1 MIEELR
7 SYSFD
12 PLRQGSPNTAPPGI
26 TFSCWC
32 TVLLAGRRSVPAA
45 NADISPTLTPSDP
58 HDSFT
63 PVPGVVRFVA
73 DEDDRGIK
81 ALLANLDEAW
91 CETASLQHDLCS
103 IRVVTNMILQR
114 PLDSEVDDLQPLIRN
129 SVVLLAERILLDY
142 DSLFKP
148 GTFHP
153 RFQVRLPRWEN
164 AHRYKPSRNT
174 RVDSATKA
182 QSIITSWQLQVPVPI
197 TAASLPSPEP
207 STLSSRAQPS
217 VDPSPPTK
225 RRRLTSPSQASG
237 DPSTTR
243 STSTSSTR
251 PLHITSSLPVIEEPA
266 PVIPDAANDDNRSIP
281 IPGITLADSE
291 LIQME
296 VTQLSGGW
304 SDLALV
310 TQGTHCLFEIKLLS
324 ALTTTAFE
332 AFLRTLRRA
341 PVDMSATGFE
351 PNQPLNRS
359 NLAVHFTWGP
369 DPQAADG
376 GLSET
381 MQKVLGQV
389 SQTRCWRALTPGLP
403 ATYPQSMPS
412 SNSLQLGRVCPRLA
426 GRGRASPH
434 LPRLQSR
441 TRPQQAPA
449 SQHGRV
455 APRAP
460 RCTASSGRAPNASC
474 RRRHSG

>member
-1 MIEELR
+1 
-7 SYSFD
+7 
-12 PLRQGSPNTAPPGI
+12 
-26 TFSCWC
+26 
-32 TVLLAGRRSVPAA
+32 
-45 NADISPTLTPSDP
+45 
-58 HDSFT
+58 
-63 PVPGVVRFVA
+63 
-73 DEDDRGIK
+73 
-81 ALLANLDEAW
+81 
-91 CETASLQHDLCS
+91 
-103 IRVVTNMILQR
+103 MILQR

-164 AHRYKPSRNT
+164 AHSYKPSRNT

-281 IPGITLADSE
+281 IPGITLAYSE

-389 SQTRCWRALTPGLP
+389 FQ
-403 ATYPQSMPS
+403 
-412 SNSLQLGRVCPRLA
+412 QLILNRCPRLILSNWDVYVLVWLGA
-426 GRGRASPH
+426 DGRVHISRAFSRARDHNRRLRPNMDESPLELLVALQVLVVRLMQAADADTAAEKAECLQAVDPIWQYDGEDWFHNDNARANSVSQPVVGPNRSGGNGGGGSRGR
-434 LPRLQSR
+434 RGSR
-441 TRPQQAPA
+441 P
-449 SQHGRV
+449 
-455 APRAP
+455 
-460 RCTASSGRAPNASC
+460 
-474 RRRHSG
+474 